1 MIIDGFS
8 ESSIVYT
15 FDKETK
21 EYIGVG
27 DAIFDEV
34 ISKDQGKNLYRAPEF
49 SSFNKP
55 PDTKEEEIAVWIIID
70 QWEIHKD
77 FRGKSYY
84 EKNGKKIIITK
95 IDEDIPYWGIIEPP
109 PSEFIKPKWD
119 GDKWIETNPPP
130 PLKYRGTDVTSI
142 PGVDMVTYNAI
153 KYLDEDAVKT
163 KKMLAGDNPCPEWEE
178 FLVKRQELLDEGRKF
193 KKEHFP
199 KSDEK

>member
-15 FDKETK
+15 FNKETK

-34 ISKDQGKNLYRAPEF
+34 ISKDQGKKLYRAPEF

-55 PDTKEEEIAVWIIID
+55 PITKKNEVSVWMIID

-77 FRGKSYY
+77 FRGDTYY
-84 EKNGKKIIITK
+84 EKNGKKITITK
-95 IDEDIPYWGIIEPP
+95 IDEVIPDWGITIPP
-109 PSEFIKPKWD
+109 PPEFIKPRWD
-119 GDKWIETNPPP
+119 GDKWIETNPLP
-130 PLKYRGTDVTSI
+130 PLKYKGNEVTSVS
-142 PGVDMVTYNAI
+142 GVDRVTSNAI
-153 KYLDEDAVKT
+153 KYLDEDAAKT

-193 KKEHFP
+193 KQEHFP
-199 KSDEK
+199 KSNEK